1 VFVTENNK
9 HGLFYLDGKTIV
21 PCKYDSFKIE
31 GSIAIVTK
39 NGKMKQIQL

>member
-1 VFVTENNK
+1 LMNLYGE
-9 HGLFYLDGKTIV
+9 TII